1 MDLEPR
7 FSADEIREAVA
18 RIARAIEDDESKR
31 HSAESVLLVGV
42 LKGSFVFL
50 ADLMRELR
58 TECEADF
65 VRARSYG
72 AGTTSTGEVQ
82 ITKDLEADVR
92 GRDVIVVEDI
102 AETGLTMRA
111 ICAHIAAREPA
122 SLRTCALL
130 VREGGPEPDDEPDY
144 AGLRV
149 GPGFLVGYGLDHAEQ
164 YRGLRDIHALPE
176 EGPDT

>member
-7 FSADEIREAVA
+7 FTEDEIRDAVA
-18 RIARAIEDDESKR
+18 RVARAIEADAPR
-31 HSAESVLLVGV
+31 RQSAEPLLLVGV
-42 LKGSFVFL
+42 LKGSFVLL
-50 ADLMRELR
+50 ADLVRELR
-58 TECEADF
+58 IPAEVDF

-72 AGTTSTGEVQ
+72 AGTTSTGDVQ
-82 ITKDLEADVR
+82 ITKDVEADVT

-102 AETGLTMRA
+102 AETGLTMRH
-111 ICAHIAAREPA
+111 ICARIAAGRPS

-130 VREGGPEPDDEPDY
+130 VREGGPAPVDEPDY

-164 YRGLRDIHALPE
+164 YRGLRDIRALPE
-176 EGPDT
+176 SRPGT